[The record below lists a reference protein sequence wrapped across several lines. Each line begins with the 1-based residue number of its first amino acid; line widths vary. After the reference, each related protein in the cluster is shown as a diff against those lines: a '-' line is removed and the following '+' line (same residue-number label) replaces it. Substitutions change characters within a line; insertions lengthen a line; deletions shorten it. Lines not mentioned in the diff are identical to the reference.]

1 MKQRPWNSRDFQCSE
16 EHYQMMTQSIE
27 PLLDRLHGFIVGQKG
42 AITRT
47 VLALLSTGQRDLK
60 DKRAYLG
67 CGHIQFIGPTGTGKT
82 ILCKYLGMLIGGKYK
97 KVQGTP
103 DLMASDITGFEIL
116 SFGQNSETQSLRFRQ
131 GPVFANVLLVDEI
144 NRIPPKAASGL
155 IEAMAEGTVTYGNE
169 IFSLPEPFIVLA
181 TMNPSESGGTYS
193 ADQEALMDRFMFCE
207 NMRQTSPEE
216 KLTITHRTENM
227 DRLSLEPVISCK
239 ELMGIRKY
247 IFEKIHI
254 DDEVRS
260 YCATLIDAVNNPSEY
275 DLFSEELSQ
284 LGGALLFR
292 QSPPV
297 NDRGMLF
304 LVGAAQAQAFI
315 RYRRYVNIDD
325 VKKVASPV
333 LRTRMSLLSPTAAL
347 TLIDEEGKYKTKNDL
362 VNSLIIQALKG
373 VPLCAR

>member
-1 MKQRPWNSRDFQCSE
+1 MKQLLWNAKDFQCSE
-16 EHYQMMTQSIE
+16 KHYQMMIDCVE
-27 PLLDRLHGFIVGQKG
+27 PLLDHLHELIVGQKG
-42 AITRT
+42 ALTRT
-47 VLALLSTGQRDLK
+47 ILALLSTGQRDLK

-67 CGHIQFIGPTGTGKT
+67 SGHILFVGPTGTGKT
-82 ILCKYLGMLIGGKYK
+82 ILCKYLGTLIGVKYR

-116 SFGQNSETQSLRFRQ
+116 SFGQSNENQTLKFRE

-155 IEAMAEGTVTYGNE
+155 IEAMAEGTVTYGDK

-207 NMRQTSPEE
+207 YMRQTSPEE
-216 KLTITHRTENM
+216 KLAITHRTENM
-227 DRLSLEPVISCK
+227 GNLSLEPVAHCSQ
-239 ELMGIRKY
+239 LMEIRQY
-247 IFEKIHI
+247 IFEKVHV
-254 DDEVRS
+254 DDEVRG
-260 YCATLIDAVNNPSEY
+260 YCADLIDAVNNPSEY
-275 DLFSEELSQ
+275 GLFDDELSK
-284 LGGALLFR
+284 LSGVPLFR
-292 QSPPV
+292 QTPPV

-315 RYRRYVNIDD
+315 RYRRYVNTDD
-325 VKKVASPV
+325 VKKIAAPV
-333 LRTRMSLLSPTAAL
+333 LRTRMSLLSPTATL

-362 VNSLIIQALKG
+362 VNGLINQVLEG
-373 VPLCAR
+373 VPLCAS